1 MKFSSLLFY
10 PILSLTCIGAEVL
23 TDVPL
28 HSPQRTLKRS
38 LSENSRELRDK
49 TDTKKARPQEFLD
62 QEKLNKL
69 LDVRAELLMHEVSKA
84 VESLRGIR
92 EELKRHVQEAK
103 VEAQKDNNYKNV
115 SELAGLVVSTISLD
129 KSANLILKNLAPLR
143 GSKEGDVVS
152 NASVAIIASCALEND
167 LNQFLRATEK
177 YPEAKGIH
185 YETLRVAHDKMK
197 EITNDI
203 AIKNKFVTLEEDR

>member
-10 PILSLTCIGAEVL
+10 PILSLTCIGAEVF

-28 HSPQRTLKRS
+28 HSPKRTLKRS

-69 LDVRAELLMHEVSKA
+69 LDVRAGLLMHEVSKA

-103 VEAQKDNNYKNV
+103 VEAQKVNNYKIV

-129 KSANLILKNLAPLR
+129 KSANLILRNLAPLR
-143 GSKEGDVVS
+143 DSKEGDVVT
-152 NASVAIIASCALEND
+152 NASVAIIASGALEND

-177 YPEAKGIH
+177 YPGAKGTH
-185 YETLRVAHDKMK
+185 YETLRAARNKMK
-197 EITNDI
+197 EITDDI